1 MCVKIVYNGTEAN
14 TTTGKITRIMIN
26 LGNIRGKLT
35 MLHMIYRLGNSL
47 NEMQVCVPNLF
58 GHCILRCSITFK

>member
-35 MLHMIYRLGNSL
+35 MLHMI
-47 NEMQVCVPNLF
+47 
-58 GHCILRCSITFK
+58 